1 MSASKARV
9 TRREPVPVLS
19 ERACRLVAALAG
31 LDVRTV
37 RRALVGGARP
47 RSDATAWG
55 VLGAARGARPSLDK
69 ADRVELDRLVGLR
82 MKEWNRTGKG
92 RAR

>member
-1 MSASKARV
+1 MSTKTRAI
-9 TRREPVPVLS
+9 RREPFAVLS

-37 RRALVGGARP
+37 RRVLVGGARP
-47 RSDATAWG
+47 RSEATALV

-69 ADRVELDRLVGLR
+69 ADRLELDRLVGLR
-82 MKEWNRTGKG
+82 MKEWNRTGKE